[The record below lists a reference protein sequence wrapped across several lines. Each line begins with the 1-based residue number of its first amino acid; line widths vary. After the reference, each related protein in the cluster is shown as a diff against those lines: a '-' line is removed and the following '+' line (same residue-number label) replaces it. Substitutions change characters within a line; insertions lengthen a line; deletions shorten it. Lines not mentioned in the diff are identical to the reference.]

1 MKLKF
6 FFPFLALM
14 LVSNVFI
21 SCSDDNDGGNSDN
34 DDDDSSIVISS
45 TDALMLEDFIW
56 DDMEPSVTRA
66 SADEDFPEMKF
77 LAYFQNNAQPQED
90 RTYDVGVALYNAE
103 KERVCTYQ
111 LYDSVYFTYGNPYKM
126 DDKIIIS
133 KEINDGVYQ
142 LRPICKINGEEE
154 WEDMKMAD
162 ELSLIITISGNQA
175 QLTKAFDEVEGS
187 MEVKNLYIEQEKVY
201 PNEEFKVT
209 LDIFSNSTKS
219 SIPVFL
225 AQQYADGGYQKL
237 AGEIWKA
244 NSKGEG
250 TITLSCYAPSSAGT
264 HEYYILSPLND
275 EPIAEVT
282 IVVKGQTYNI
292 EIDNIADEIEYIL
305 DDNSIEGTLTVQN
318 YDEITFNQE
327 IYAMLLSIDMND
339 YSIIIDS
346 LFEDTQKHQLINLSI
361 PKFGD
366 STTYFKFDNLN
377 YDSYYAVVYGI
388 KDENGIFMF
397 MDEETMISLYTTP
410 SAPSSSAEKEVKKR
424 MAKASSLSFTNSIL
438 INGKK
443 ASLIK
448 K

>member
-175 QLTKAFDEVEGS
+175 QLTKAFNEVEGS

-201 PNEEFKVT
+201 PNEEFKVS
-209 LDIFSNSTKS
+209 LDIAQNLPYLYSLLNNMLTEDTKNWQAKYGKQILRVKEPS
-219 SIPVFL
+219 RFL
-225 AQQYADGGYQKL
+225 A
-237 AGEIWKA
+237 
-244 NSKGEG
+244 
-250 TITLSCYAPSSAGT
+250 T
-264 HEYYILSPLND
+264 HLRVLE
-275 EPIAEVT
+275 
-282 IVVKGQTYNI
+282 
-292 EIDNIADEIEYIL
+292 
-305 DDNSIEGTLTVQN
+305 
-318 YDEITFNQE
+318 
-327 IYAMLLSIDMND
+327 
-339 YSIIIDS
+339 
-346 LFEDTQKHQLINLSI
+346 HIN
-361 PKFGD
+361 
-366 STTYFKFDNLN
+366 TTYFLR
-377 YDSYYAVVYGI
+377 S
-388 KDENGIFMF
+388 
-397 MDEETMISLYTTP
+397 TMNPLP
-410 SAPSSSAEKEVKKR
+410 K
-424 MAKASSLSFTNSIL
+424 LL
-438 INGKK
+438 
-443 ASLIK
+443 L
-448 K
+448 